1 MYKFF
6 APIMKRIL
14 PILALL
20 LVQSCSLLSKIPR
33 EEVHIIVRDSVAISV
48 KDSINWIP
56 KEKIVDVVAQYDT
69 LNLETS
75 LAKSQAYVDT
85 TTHTLKGKI
94 ENKQG
99 IQQQYKE
106 KIIYREHRDTLWR
119 EKEVP
124 VEVEKIKEVVPRW
137 AWYLLALF
145 VLEAIYIGIRIFIK
159 IKLDNPTLFKKN

>member
-1 MYKFF
+1 
-6 APIMKRIL
+6 MKHIL

-20 LVQSCSLLSKIPR
+20 LVTSCSLLSKIPR
-33 EEVHIIVRDSVAISV
+33 EEVHIIVRDSVSIHI

-119 EKEVP
+119 TEYKDKI
-124 VEVEKIKEVVPRW
+124 VEKPVKYVPKW
-137 AWYLLALF
+137 AYWTLAFSLIALIYLGLK
-145 VLEAIYIGIRIFIK
+145 IYFKYFIK
-159 IKLDNPTLFKKN
+159 